1 MTPINDSL
9 PKPFLK
15 WVGGKRQLLPELLI
29 AVEAA
34 GPFKHYYEP
43 FLGGG
48 ALFFALAR
56 TGQLNA
62 RSYLSDVNHNLIDA
76 YLGVRDHVDAVIK
89 LLKQHQKKHS
99 EAYFYEIRARTPRT
113 LSQKAARIIY
123 LNKTCYNGLYRENSK
138 GRFNAPFGRYKNP
151 NVCDEVNLKAV
162 AKTLNN
168 AQIIADEFTV
178 VRSAKRGDLVYFDPP
193 YNPVSKTA
201 DFTAYSRNGFGPE
214 AQRNL
219 ARAFTELADRGVKV
233 IMSNSFTDF
242 TRELYKEFYCY
253 EVFANRRI
261 NSHADKRGKISEV
274 LITNFQ
280 LCPDDR
286 QIIKPLNG
294 RDLFSTGTQGG
305 LERMLARQWLYEN
318 GYKDIAA
325 MIDAITEEWKA
336 QGKQT
341 RRNWWEILAGGANG
355 KPRIVAN
362 REFPVLRAAQ
372 RRQGLPVTKNAIA
385 RNRREKA
392 PPVRVT
398 ARWAGD

>member
-1 MTPINDSL
+1 M
-9 PKPFLK
+9 
-15 WVGGKRQLLPELLI
+15 

-56 TGQLNA
+56 TGQLKA
-62 RSYLSDVNHNLIDA
+62 ESHLSDVNHNLIDA
-76 YLGVRDHVDAVIK
+76 YLGVRDDVEAVIK
-89 LLKQHQKKHS
+89 LLKQHQKNHS
-99 EAYFYEIRARTPRT
+99 EAYFYEMRARTPRT

-151 NVCDEVNLKAV
+151 SVCDEVNLQAV
-162 AKTLNN
+162 AKTLKN
-168 AQIIADEFTV
+168 AQIVAGDFTA

-201 DFTAYSRNGFGPE
+201 DFTAYSRDGFGPDE
-214 AQRNL
+214 QREL
-219 ARAFTELADRGVKV
+219 AKVFSELADRGVKV
-233 IMSNSFTDF
+233 ILSNSLTDF
-242 TRELYKEFYCY
+242 TRELYQCFYCY

-261 NSHADKRGKISEV
+261 NSNADKRGKISEV
-274 LITNFQ
+274 LITNFHMYS
-280 LCPDDR
+280 DDR
-286 QIIKPLNG
+286 RAVKPLNG
-294 RDLFSTGTQGG
+294 CDLLTTGIQGG
-305 LERMLARQWLYEN
+305 LERMLARQWLIEN
-318 GYKDIAA
+318 GYKDVAA
-325 MIDAITEEWKA
+325 MIDEVTEEWKA

-341 RRNWWEILAGGANG
+341 RRNWWEILAGGTNG